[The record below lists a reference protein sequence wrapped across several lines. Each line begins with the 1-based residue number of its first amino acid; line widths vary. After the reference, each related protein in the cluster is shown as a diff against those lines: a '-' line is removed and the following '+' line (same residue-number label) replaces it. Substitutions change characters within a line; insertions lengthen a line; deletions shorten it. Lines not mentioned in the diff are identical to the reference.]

1 MASSL
6 VNISQF
12 VAGGARYAQ
21 YSLSS
26 SGLPYGTAPTTGAGA
41 GMTDV
46 RGFSAAS
53 INLPE
58 PQILQIEGEDS
69 VRAAIQFPANALPSF
84 TMTLK
89 DFVGS
94 FVDALQGTTADDAQ
108 SVYNF
113 YMLNPDVS
121 SFPDIFLMLTRRS
134 VSTVAGS
141 EGNGYETIIFPLC
154 TVGFTNIGDFA
165 TGPNAADRTVTV
177 TVNRVSQLP
186 WGEALTTG
194 AHGTTQASGFVFWSE
209 QIPTFDVFAQ
219 DATGTDN
226 DYLPTKTLASNTQ
239 VIAWDDIAGTSATL
253 SVTWNTPT
261 ASQFNFTATTDDN
274 VSLFLYERTV

>member
-26 SGLPYGTAPTTGAGA
+26 SGLPYGTAPSSGNGA
-41 GMTDV
+41 GMTAIPGL
-46 RGFSAAS
+46 RSAS
-53 INLPE
+53 ISLPE
-58 PQILQIEGEDS
+58 PQILQIEGDDS

-84 TMTLK
+84 TMGLA
-89 DFVGS
+89 DFVGA

-108 SVYNF
+108 SVYNM
-113 YMLNPDVS
+113 YMLNPDLS
-121 SFPDIFLMLTRRS
+121 TFPDIFLMLTRRS

-141 EGNGYETIIFPLC
+141 QGNGYETVIFPLC
-154 TVGFTNIGDFA
+154 TVGFTNLGDFS
-165 TGPNAADRTVTV
+165 TGANAAERTVTV

-209 QIPTFDVFAQ
+209 QVPTFDVYTQ
-219 DATGTDN
+219 DGSTTS
-226 DYLPTKTLASNTQ
+226 YTPTNTLASNEQ
-239 VIAWDDIAGTSATL
+239 VIAWEDIAGTSAPLTGG
-253 SVTWNTPT
+253 VTVSSGDFT
-261 ASQFNFTATTDDN
+261 FTAGTDGE
-274 VSLFLYERTV
+274 VTAFMYEQTV